1 MACRFMGK
9 VAAENGFK
17 WVYCEPLE
25 EDQSSSSFL
34 SPWAISSLDPHPRPW
49 EAQFK
54 AGIQT
59 IAVVAVEE
67 GVVQLGSTKKI
78 MKDLNLAA
86 QLQRKFSYFQSIPG
100 VFVPHFFFNARN
112 NSSKNDRMSFGHE
125 QHQGSSPLS
134 AGSERGQWMIREP
147 EHDHHQLL
155 RGSSH
160 LTPRSIDQ
168 FLSSRI
174 GTSDR
179 WGPRCSA
186 SSSLTSTSRP
196 LSHLDQTGSCIIG
209 VKRPSDAGEA
219 QAADRVRNYAAFDM
233 ISPRCSFQ
241 DDIRSSAPAADA
253 AFNTTRSGGADQ
265 LLIPGLI
272 GQQLVQPS
280 MSSLQALLSKLPS
293 VTPTSEPDQNGSCS
307 SDPQASQLQL
317 ISDHHHCITSSAS
330 NGLTT
335 IMKQQPHGMI
345 DASSANNTPN
355 ASSSTATPAAEAD
368 DAAASESNLINSIL
382 TQNFHTV
389 VPDFAH
395 LPDSNSLD
403 NNESYNSIFLNEI
416 Y

>member
-1 MACRFMGK
+1 
-9 VAAENGFK
+9 
-17 WVYCEPLE
+17 
-25 EDQSSSSFL
+25 
-34 SPWAISSLDPHPRPW
+34 
-49 EAQFK
+49 
-54 AGIQT
+54 
-59 IAVVAVEE
+59 
-67 GVVQLGSTKKI
+67 
-78 MKDLNLAA
+78 
-86 QLQRKFSYFQSIPG
+86 
-100 VFVPHFFFNARN
+100 
-112 NSSKNDRMSFGHE
+112 
-125 QHQGSSPLS
+125 
-134 AGSERGQWMIREP
+134 
-147 EHDHHQLL
+147 
-155 RGSSH
+155 
-160 LTPRSIDQ
+160 
-168 FLSSRI
+168 
-174 GTSDR
+174 
-179 WGPRCSA
+179 
-186 SSSLTSTSRP
+186 

-241 DDIRSSAPAADA
+241 DDIRSSAPAAA
-253 AFNTTRSGGADQ
+253 AALNTTRSDREDQ

-307 SDPQASQLQL
+307 SDHQASQLQL

-330 NGLTT
+330 NGFTN
-335 IMKQQPHGMI
+335 IMKQQPPHGMI

-368 DAAASESNLINSIL
+368 DAAAASESNLINPIL
-382 TQNFHTV
+382 IQNFHTL